1 MKTLHSNKNRH
12 TFQLEHDGYV
22 LSFEEWESDKD
33 SVPDSRP
40 YCARLS
46 IVSYDSD
53 GRGGYF
59 GLGKREKN
67 GAESFADGVEK
78 EMLELKGK
86 MASVD
91 EEIRR
96 LRRKKSA
103 MARFL
108 KALPKIMLEDG
119 VDTKEDSRVNP
130 ISSYLMK

>member
-22 LSFEEWESDKD
+22 LSFEEWDKD
-33 SVPDSRP
+33 SVPDSYP
-40 YCARLS
+40 YAARLS

-53 GRGGYF
+53 GRSGYF
-59 GLGKREKN
+59 GIGKREKN

-78 EMLELKGK
+78 EMLELKEQ

-103 MARFL
+103 MTRFL
-108 KALPKIMLEDG
+108 KVLPKIMLEDG
-119 VDTKEDSRVNP
+119 VDTKENSLIKP
-130 ISSYLMK
+130 MSSYLMK